1 MSDAMRPATDLTCD
15 DVRDLAGAFVLGAL
29 EPAEE
34 AAVRAHLASCPD
46 AHAEI
51 AEVGAVLP
59 MLDASVPQ
67 VVPPAALKT
76 RLMAAAAADLAARD
90 VAAPAGTPAA
100 PATAAPTGSP
110 APPMATVLAFPSEG
124 ASTRRVSRPGSARTW
139 AMRIAAV
146 LVIGILGGWNVL
158 LQGQLDQSRT
168 YEANV
173 AAVLELAGHDGSLT
187 AILQPDEGTGP
198 AGLAAVGAD
207 GTMAVAMHDLDPT
220 KGDEVYEAWMIG
232 SDGVPIALGGFK
244 VGETGVAYFR
254 GSGVPA
260 EPGVILAL
268 TREPR
273 AGATVPS
280 SDPVSLGTIA
290 G

>member
-1 MSDAMRPATDLTCD
+1 MRPTDLPCD
-15 DVRDLAGAFVLGAL
+15 DVRELAGAYVLGAL
-29 EPAEE
+29 EPADE

-51 AEVGAVLP
+51 AEVGSVLP
-59 MLDASVPQ
+59 VFDESVPQ
-67 VVPPAALKT
+67 VAPPAALKT
-76 RLMAAAAADLAARD
+76 RLMAAAAADLEARG
-90 VAAPAGTPAA
+90 ATPAA
-100 PATAAPTGSP
+100 PARTTPEAPAAPL
-110 APPMATVLAFPSEG
+110 ATVFAFPGDG
-124 ASTRRVSRPGSARTW
+124 ASIRRVSRPSGTRTW

-158 LQGQLDQSRT
+158 LQGQLEQSRS

-173 AAVLELAGHDGSLT
+173 AAVLDLAGKDGSLT
-187 AILQPDEGTGP
+187 AILKAKDGEGP

-244 VGETGVAYFR
+244 VGETGIAYFR

-280 SDPVSLGTIA
+280 SDPVSLGTTTA

>member
-1 MSDAMRPATDLTCD
+1 MRPTDLTCD
-15 DVRDLAGAFVLGAL
+15 DVRELAGAYVLGAL
-29 EPAEE
+29 EPADE

-51 AEVGAVLP
+51 AEVGSVLP
-59 MLDASVPQ
+59 VFDESVPQ
-67 VVPPAALKT
+67 VAPPAALKT
-76 RLMAAAAADLAARD
+76 RLMAAAAADLEARG
-90 VAAPAGTPAA
+90 ATPAA
-100 PATAAPTGSP
+100 TLDVP
-110 APPMATVLAFPSEG
+110 APPMATVFAFPGDG
-124 ASTRRVSRPGSARTW
+124 ASTRRVSRSTGARTW

-158 LQGQLDQSRT
+158 LQGQLEQSRS

-173 AAVLELAGHDGSLT
+173 AAVLELAGKDGSLT

-198 AGLAAVGAD
+198 TGLAAVGAD

-220 KGDEVYEAWMIG
+220 HGDEVYETWMIG

-244 VGETGVAYFR
+244 VGDTGVAYFR

-260 EPGVILAL
+260 QAGVVLAL

-280 SDPVSLGTIA
+280 SAPVSLGATIA